1 MSSRYKP
8 SKNTFDENEGLFG
21 KCLLIFYNLTSTFYH
36 ITSVNILVCSPM
48 KERGDHEEIPQRR
61 GSMEP
66 IGKYGTV
73 NLCVKANG
81 ERTTPQVNGQRVW
94 VGWSLETNL

>member
-1 MSSRYKP
+1 
-8 SKNTFDENEGLFG
+8 
-21 KCLLIFYNLTSTFYH
+21 
-36 ITSVNILVCSPM
+36 M

-81 ERTTPQVNGQRVW
+81 ERTTPQVDGQRVW
-94 VGWSLETNL
+94 VGWSLESAL